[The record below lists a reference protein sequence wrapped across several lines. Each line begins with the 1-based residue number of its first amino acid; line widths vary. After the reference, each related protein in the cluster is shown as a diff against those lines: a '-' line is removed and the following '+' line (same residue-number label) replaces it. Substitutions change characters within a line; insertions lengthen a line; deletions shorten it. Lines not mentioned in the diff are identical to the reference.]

1 MIHVT
6 IPENA
11 DLNEVGET
19 LPPRHA
25 KIEAA
30 KAKRNSL
37 KKEKNEEHVFDFFK
51 VKCSAEGDFKDVNIL
66 QTGFLDLLRR
76 EGFRRYDTNE
86 TFILVRIQDN
96 IIEEVYIHHLRA
108 WVTRYFHK
116 LPAEVYDT
124 WYNACPK
131 AYLYEKLLRS
141 LATLTSPEKLSLLV
155 DMDDELQDEI
165 VLVEDEKD
173 KAFYFYQNGFVEVT
187 AAGVK
192 LRPYSELPGYVW
204 KDQIIPRDFAPLALP
219 ALQKGV
225 YWQFAC
231 NVSENWPN
239 DKGQPNNPRRFQSF
253 LTITGY
259 NLHRFF
265 KQKLRATIFLDGR
278 ISDDPDGR
286 SGKSLHTKAMQ
297 NILNASSAGKQAI
310 VIDGK
315 RYDEDNRFAFD
326 ELHVSTKLVVFD
338 DLKRGFQIES
348 FFNAIVDGLV
358 RERKG
363 DMNKIKI
370 LAKIIF
376 TLNYT
381 IQIRGG
387 SAKDRVVEFEFADYY
402 SSQRTPEMEFGHWF
416 FRDWDGHEWARFD
429 AFMMHCVEQYFRHGL
444 ILPETIHLEAR
455 KLKDETCTEFITFM
469 EELEIVHEKSYNQKE
484 LFEQFQ
490 KAVDAVTNGIVRKEW
505 VWLTQRK
512 FTQFLKF
519 WAQYRPEIAGFRKY
533 RSSGA
538 DFIRFFHNLPVNAD
552 YLDVGATNV
561 EVVLFPGKRDKVKPY
576 TLADAPAASDLPTE
590 PPF

>member
-1 MIHVT
+1 MLQVY

-11 DLNEVGET
+11 DLNEVGEN
-19 LPPRHA
+19 PRLA

-30 KAKRNSL
+30 KAKRNGI
-37 KKEKNEEHVFDFFK
+37 KKEREEHVFDFFK

-86 TFILVRIQDN
+86 TFILVRIQEN

-108 WVTRYFHK
+108 WVARFFK
-116 LPAEVYDT
+116 QLPDEVYDT
-124 WYNACPK
+124 WYNSCPRN
-131 AYLYEKLLRS
+131 YLYEKLIRS
-141 LATLTSPEKLSLLV
+141 LATLTSPEKISLLV
-155 DMDDELQDEI
+155 DMDDELKDEI

-173 KAFYFYQNGFVEVT
+173 KAFYFYQNGFVEVS

-192 LRPYSELPGYVW
+192 LRPYSEMPGYVW
-204 KDQIIPRDFAPLALP
+204 RDQIIPRDFTPLAVP
-219 ALQKGV
+219 AIERGV

-231 NVSENWPN
+231 NVSENWLN
-239 DKGQPNNPRRFQSF
+239 DKNQRNNPRRFLSF
-253 LTITGY
+253 QTITGY

-297 NILNASSAGKQAI
+297 AILNASPAGKQAI

-338 DLKRGFQIES
+338 DLKRGFQIEA
-348 FFNAIVDGLV
+348 FFNAILDGIV

-381 IQIRGG
+381 IQLRGG

-416 FRDWDGHEWARFD
+416 FTTWQPEEWARFD

-455 KLKDETCTEFITFM
+455 KLKDETCPEFITFM
-469 EELEIVHEKSYNQKE
+469 EELEIAHEKAYNRKE
-484 LFEQFQ
+484 LFQQFQ
-490 KAVDAVTNGIVRKEW
+490 TFTDAVQNGIVRKEW
-505 VWLTQRK
+505 TWVNQRV
-512 FTQFLKF
+512 FTRFLRC
-519 WAQYRPEIAGFRKY
+519 WAQYRPEIAGYREY

-538 DFIRFFHNLPVNAD
+538 DFVRFFWNTDTQAEYLETGAHNVN
-552 YLDVGATNV
+552 
-561 EVVLFPGKRDKVKPY
+561 VVLIPGKSDKVKPY
-576 TLADAPAASDLPTE
+576 KLTDPPPAPPTDELPKE